1 MVILQDAQFPFL
13 HNNLPVPPLAR
24 LLSLTLKRTR
34 KKIMD
39 AIHILWADDEIDLLK
54 PHMLFLKEKGYEVTT
69 ATNGDDA
76 LDLFDSGKFDIVFL
90 DENMPGL
97 SGLETLTQ
105 LKAKN
110 NLIPVVMI
118 TKSEAEHIMEE
129 AIGSKISDYLI
140 KPVNPNQ
147 ILLTLKKNIDNKRLE
162 REKVASEYQREFREI
177 GMRLGDRLSFAEW
190 KELYRR
196 LVHWEL
202 EMGRTGEEGMAEII
216 AMQKT
221 EANLQ
226 FFKYIERNY
235 TDLLNGKVDDVPT
248 MSHTLFKKQVAPLV
262 GKGKPTF
269 FVVIDNLRYDQW
281 EMIRPMVLE
290 KFRSTS
296 DDLYMSILPT
306 ATQYARNAIFAGLM
320 PSEIERRYPNWWLN
334 DEDEGGKNQFESEF
348 MTEQLKRLGMNV
360 KMTYNKITNNA
371 AGKRLVDQVPNLMTS
386 DLNVIVYN
394 FVDMLSHARTEMEV
408 IRELADDE
416 PAYRSITRSWYE
428 HSPLRDI
435 LERVADYD
443 VNLVI
448 STDHGT
454 IRVKEPSKVVGDR
467 NTNTNLRYKQAKN
480 LSYEKRDV
488 LEVRNPQD
496 AFLPRMH
503 VSQSFIFAK
512 GDIFFAYPNNYNQYV
527 AMFRNTFQHGGI
539 SLEEM
544 LIPIVTLVSR

>member
-1 MVILQDAQFPFL
+1 
-13 HNNLPVPPLAR
+13 
-24 LLSLTLKRTR
+24 
-34 KKIMD
+34 MD
-39 AIHILWADDEIDLLK
+39 AIRILWADDEIDLLK

-76 LDLFDSGKFDIVFL
+76 LDLFDSGQFDIVFL

-97 SGLETLTQ
+97 SGLETLSQ
-105 LKAKN
+105 IKAKN
-110 NLIPVVMI
+110 NLVPVVMI

-162 REKVASEYQREFREI
+162 REKVASDYQREFREI
-177 GMRLGDRLSFAEW
+177 GIRLGDRLSFSEW

-216 AMQKT
+216 AMQET

-235 TDLLNGKVDDVPT
+235 IDLLNGRADDVPT

-320 PSEIERRYPNWWLN
+320 PSEIEKRYPNWWLN

-480 LSYEKRDV
+480 LSYERRDV

-503 VSQSFIFAK
+503 ISQSFIFAK

-527 AMFRNTFQHGGI
+527 TMFRNTFQHGGI

-544 LIPIVTLVSR
+544 LVPMITLTSR

>member
-1 MVILQDAQFPFL
+1 
-13 HNNLPVPPLAR
+13 
-24 LLSLTLKRTR
+24 
-34 KKIMD
+34 MD
-39 AIHILWADDEIDLLK
+39 AIRILWADDEIDLLK
-54 PHMLFLKEKGYEVTT
+54 PHMLFLKEKGYDVTT
-69 ATNGDDA
+69 ATNGGDA
-76 LDLFDSGKFDIVFL
+76 LDLFDSGHFDIVFL

-110 NLIPVVMI
+110 NLVPVVMI

-162 REKVASEYQREFREI
+162 REKVASDYQREFREI

-202 EMGRTGEEGMAEII
+202 EIGRTGEEGMAEII

-235 TDLLNGKVDDVPT
+235 TDLLSGKVDDVPT
-248 MSHTLFKKQVAPLV
+248 MSHTLFKRLVAPLV

-281 EMIRPMVLE
+281 EMIKPMVLE
-290 KFRSTS
+290 KFRSTT

-320 PSEIERRYPNWWLN
+320 PSEIEKRYPNWWLN

-360 KMTYNKITNNA
+360 KLTYNKITNNA

-435 LERVADYD
+435 LERVAEYD

-527 AMFRNTFQHGGI
+527 TMFRNTFQHGGI

-544 LIPIVTLVSR
+544 LVPIVTMVSR